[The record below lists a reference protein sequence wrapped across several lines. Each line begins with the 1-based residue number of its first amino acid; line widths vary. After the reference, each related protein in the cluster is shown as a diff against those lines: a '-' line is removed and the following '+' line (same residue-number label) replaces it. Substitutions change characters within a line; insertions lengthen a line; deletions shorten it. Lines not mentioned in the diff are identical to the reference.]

1 MSSWDF
7 TTVEQSEPSHSPVPK
22 ISFFM
27 EQSKPSHSPVPKT
40 FLLSDKK
47 GTDSQSLSLGPLLS
61 PPQENKSL
69 GTPTSRDSGG
79 LHQRSQLWTVPA
91 VHLGG
96 PGNGHDHAPYFRR
109 SRESIWPFL

>member
-7 TTVEQSEPSHSPVPK
+7 TTMEQSEPSHSPDPK
-22 ISFFM
+22 ISFST

-61 PPQENKSL
+61 PL
-69 GTPTSRDSGG
+69 
-79 LHQRSQLWTVPA
+79 
-91 VHLGG
+91 
-96 PGNGHDHAPYFRR
+96 
-109 SRESIWPFL
+109 SREQVTGHSHLQRQWRSAPEVTAVDGACCASRKTREWP